1 MKPHHP
7 KNVLVGLLCLCGW
20 FLLVI
25 SCCHNQGFFA
35 SAWTIVP
42 HYPTTTGSRTVR
54 VRRGL
59 YPIQSWKTQLQ
70 KPQSSGYFLA
80 HDNVDREP
88 PNFLWQVEESVARV
102 LEQYTSNDKEFVL
115 TLPAESRESFGVARL
130 LQKRLQSFH
139 RNKDCPRCW
148 LQRAHCICDRCPPLT
163 NELLLSTKPPPKG
176 DNHPNI
182 QIHRIFLLM
191 HHKEIC
197 LAVDTAKLI
206 LACFPDQCRLVV
218 AGMGPEYQASMQE
231 MLQAMDPLSVSCP
244 ENHNNTSANHL
255 HKCLV
260 LFPTED
266 AKTFAEVIQAEQ
278 EKLLSAGQGDHNNN
292 DNDRD
297 KRPTTYHLDLIVL
310 DGTWSQARK
319 LHARYFPSTSM
330 GGPTRVQLASD
341 TLVSLQRP
349 PSTQDEN
356 DIDTSHPTDGRQL
369 RRHPIDWRTISTM
382 EATRLLL
389 QDMFQVQ
396 KDTAS
401 TNMDENNSDSNDDKI
416 LHQMLEY
423 QRIANQAARRQ
434 LGPPRI
440 KGVP

>member
-1 MKPHHP
+1 
-7 KNVLVGLLCLCGW
+7 
-20 FLLVI
+20 
-25 SCCHNQGFFA
+25 
-35 SAWTIVP
+35 
-42 HYPTTTGSRTVR
+42 
-54 VRRGL
+54 
-59 YPIQSWKTQLQ
+59 
-70 KPQSSGYFLA
+70 
-80 HDNVDREP
+80 
-88 PNFLWQVEESVARV
+88 
-102 LEQYTSNDKEFVL
+102 
-115 TLPAESRESFGVARL
+115 
-130 LQKRLQSFH
+130 
-139 RNKDCPRCW
+139 
-148 LQRAHCICDRCPPLT
+148 
-163 NELLLSTKPPPKG
+163 
-176 DNHPNI
+176 
-182 QIHRIFLLM
+182 
-191 HHKEIC
+191 
-197 LAVDTAKLI
+197 
-206 LACFPDQCRLVV
+206 
-218 AGMGPEYQASMQE
+218 MGPEYQASMQE

-319 LHARYFPSTSM
+319 LHARYFPPASM